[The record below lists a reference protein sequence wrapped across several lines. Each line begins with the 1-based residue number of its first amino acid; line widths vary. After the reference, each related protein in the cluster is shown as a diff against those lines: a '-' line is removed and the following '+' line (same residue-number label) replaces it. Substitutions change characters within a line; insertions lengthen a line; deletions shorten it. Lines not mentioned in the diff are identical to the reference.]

1 MSSPPFAIDPE
12 TQAYLDEFARQP
24 PRTEQALDD
33 LRRSYRENLV
43 AASVPPDPGVSV
55 QPLKVTGADGTLEGR
70 LYVPADIAEGGPLL
84 AYVHGGGFAVGDLE
98 SHDALIR
105 LIARSAGLRVMA
117 LDYRRA
123 PEHPFPAAR
132 DDVVAACTWARDH
145 AHELHIDPS
154 RIALGGESA
163 GAAHAVAAA
172 IALKGSGL
180 PAAVMILS
188 PALDATLSGDS
199 FRTYAQGTGRTADE
213 FAFLWSLYVPATDA
227 AARQAASPGLADP
240 RGLPPLF
247 VYPAQFDP
255 ARDDGEAFAQRARE
269 AGVPVVLR
277 QRAGLIHQSPEIT
290 GVSSASRQAV
300 EDAARE
306 LAAHLAG

>member
-1 MSSPPFAIDPE
+1 MSNPSFAIDPE

-24 PRTEQALDD
+24 PRTEQGLDD
-33 LRRSYRENLV
+33 LRSSYRENLV
-43 AASVPPDPGVSV
+43 ASSGTPDPAVSAL
-55 QPLKVTGADGTLEGR
+55 PLTVGGAAGTREGR
-70 LYVPADIAEGGPLL
+70 LYVPPDAADGGPLL
-84 AYVHGGGFAVGDLE
+84 VYVHGGGFAVGDLE

-132 DDVVAACTWARDH
+132 DDVVAACAWAREH
-145 AHELHIDPS
+145 AHELRIDPA
-154 RIALGGESA
+154 RIALAGESA
-163 GAAHAVAAA
+163 GAAHALAAA
-172 IALKGSGL
+172 LELKGSGL
-180 PAAVMILS
+180 PAAVMLLS
-188 PALDATLSGDS
+188 PALDATLSGES
-199 FRTYAQGTGRTADE
+199 FKTFAQGTGRTAEE
-213 FAFLWSLYVPATDA
+213 FAFLWSLYVPATNA

-255 ARDDGEAFAQRARE
+255 ARDDGAAFAARARE

-277 QRAGLIHQSPEIT
+277 ERAGLIHQYPEIT
-290 GVSSASRQAV
+290 GESAASRQAV
-300 EDAARE
+300 VDAAKE